1 MGWTK
6 GEEIL
11 RRGEET
17 MRLSERG
24 LRGISGSRKLRDDPG
39 DPVDFQ
45 EQPADLQEVLLPD
58 RFRRPLRDHDFVPG
72 LDLGRVLTERG
83 DLPPGGRPAPPD
95 PRLRKRLHPA
105 VRLPQTDGV
114 PVRLYRRAPP

>member
-1 MGWTK
+1 MRWTK

-11 RRGEET
+11 RRGDAT
-17 MRLSERG
+17 MRLAERG
-24 LRGISGSRKLRDDPG
+24 LRGISGSRKLRDAPG

-72 LDLGRVLTERG
+72 LDLGGGLAERG
-83 DLPPGGRPAPPD
+83 ELPPGGRPGPPG
-95 PRLRKRLHPA
+95 PRLPNG
-105 VRLPQTDGV
+105 LP
-114 PVRLYRRAPP
+114 RAAR

>member
-1 MGWTK
+1 MRWTK

-17 MRLSERG
+17 MRLSGKG

-45 EQPADLQEVLLPD
+45 EQPADLPEFLLPD

-72 LDLGRVLTERG
+72 LDLGRVLAERG

-95 PRLRKRLHPA
+95 PRLRKRLPPPL
-105 VRLPQTDGV
+105 RLPPLDRCPV
-114 PVRLYRRAPP
+114 P